1 MRHRKP
7 TSSAGLKL
15 PALLAVFALGAIGAA
30 AFSGALPAPRLASRA
45 REVEAAFPGLKPISF
60 EEVDRGPE
68 GPGFHPAIFE
78 VPADKQAG
86 AANVAGT
93 ANGQVGAANTSNA
106 GNSQDAEAPEIH
118 GWALAW
124 SDEFNGP
131 NGSPPDPAKWTFD
144 VGGSGWGNGEIEY
157 YTKRPQN
164 AFVENGHLVICAIRE
179 DFTGP
184 DGVTRHYTSARL
196 KTQGIFAQA
205 YGRFEARIKIPYGQ
219 GIWPAF
225 WLLGNDLGKVPWP
238 GSGEIDVME
247 NIGREPGLIHG
258 SMHGPGYSGN
268 EGLTAAYAL
277 PGEPPF
283 YEDYHIYA
291 IEWEPGRVSFF
302 VDSTKYA
309 TFTPANLAPENR
321 WVFDHPFFILLNV
334 AVGGD
339 WPGAP
344 DESSVF
350 PQDMLVDFV
359 RVYKKTA
366 PVAHEK

>member
-1 MRHRKP
+1 MRRP
-7 TSSAGLKL
+7 SLPSAGLTS
-15 PALLAVFALGAIGAA
+15 PPLLAVVALAAIGAA
-30 AFSGALPAPRLASRA
+30 AVSGARTAPRLASQS
-45 REVEAAFPGLKPISF
+45 VAANPQNSNN
-60 EEVDRGPE
+60 
-68 GPGFHPAIFE
+68 
-78 VPADKQAG
+78 QAG
-86 AANVAGT
+86 P
-93 ANGQVGAANTSNA
+93 
-106 GNSQDAEAPEIH
+106 PEIH

-131 NGSPPDPAKWTFD
+131 NGSPPDPAKWTYD
-144 VGGSGWGNGEIEY
+144 TGGSGWGNRELEY
-157 YTKRPQN
+157 YTRRPQN
-164 AFVENGHLVICAIRE
+164 AFVENGHLVIRAIRE

-196 KTQGIFAQA
+196 KTQGIFAQT

-247 NIGREPGLIHG
+247 NIGREPAWIYG
-258 SMHGPGYSGN
+258 SVHGPGYSGN
-268 EGLTAAYAL
+268 EGLTAPYAL

-283 YEDYHIYA
+283 YEEYHIYA

-309 TFTPANLAPENR
+309 TFTPANLAPENH